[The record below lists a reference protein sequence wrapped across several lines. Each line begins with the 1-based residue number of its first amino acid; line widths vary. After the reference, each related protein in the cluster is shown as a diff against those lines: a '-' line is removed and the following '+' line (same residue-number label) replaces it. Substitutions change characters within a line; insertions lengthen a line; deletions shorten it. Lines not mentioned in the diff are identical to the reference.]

1 MTWISAASNPNIS
14 TPAGTF
20 STQLMDARPLVF
32 FETVTDIGDIQAALN
47 NPLTA
52 VFIKTMA
59 SGRPVDSGGSVR
71 PASGLAYPRKV

>member
-1 MTWISAASNPNIS
+1 MTWISAASNPNLF

-20 STQLMDARPLVF
+20 STLAADARPLVF
-32 FETVTDIGDIQAALN
+32 FETVTTIGDIQSALN

-52 VFIKTMA
+52 AFIKSIA
-59 SGRPVDSGGSVR
+59 AGRPVDSGGSTR